1 MQKSQARNQVT
12 KKLNSTLSV
21 VTIFL
26 LTSIFNPVQNLFIDQ
41 IYLCHLVIIRK
52 HGLTDGLSPTRERII
67 AFLQAFRAQNFFLLK
82 KRNIFLHNIN
92 GLILTINGRL
102 IKQLQELILSN

>member
-41 IYLCHLVIIRK
+41 IYLCYLIIIRK
-52 HGLTDGLSPTRERII
+52 YGLTDGLSSTRERII
-67 AFLQAFRAQNFFLLK
+67 AFLQAFRARYFFFIERK
-82 KRNIFLHNIN
+82 TFFCI
-92 GLILTINGRL
+92 ILTNL
-102 IKQLQELILSN
+102 DD